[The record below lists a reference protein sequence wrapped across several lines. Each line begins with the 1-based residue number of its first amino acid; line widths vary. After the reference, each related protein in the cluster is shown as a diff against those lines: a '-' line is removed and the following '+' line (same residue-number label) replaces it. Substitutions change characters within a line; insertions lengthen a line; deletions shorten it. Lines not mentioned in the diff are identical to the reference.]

1 MIVPH
6 FMSYREIGEKAEEFL
21 CKYHSSQK
29 LPIPIERIIEF
40 DLGLDIVPL
49 PNLYTDFRINGF
61 LSSDCSAIYIDERQY
76 SLYPEKYRFTL
87 AHEVG
92 HLILHG
98 DCYAEIRWENLSEY
112 IECILSRDRETLDRL
127 EVQGNL
133 FAEQVLVPERELFR
147 VIIECIGEHAK
158 ELAEIGASSR
168 VALPYISKFISKHF
182 EVNPSVIECRIN
194 HVEDWFS
201 NLEYWSK

>member
-6 FMSYREIGEKAEEFL
+6 FMSYREIGERAEEFL
-21 CKYHSSQK
+21 CNYHPSQK

-49 PNLYTDFRINGF
+49 PNLYTDFRISGF
-61 LSSDCSAIYIDERQY
+61 LAFDRSAIYVDEKQF
-76 SLYPEKYRFTL
+76 SFYPEKYRFTL

-98 DCYAEIRWENLSEY
+98 ECFEEISWNNLDEY
-112 IECILSRDRETLDRL
+112 IDSIMSLDREMLDRL

-133 FAEQVLVPERELFR
+133 FAEQVLVPERVLLK
-147 VIIECIGEHAK
+147 VILDVIDEHGE
-158 ELAEIGASSR
+158 GTR
-168 VALPYISKFISKHF
+168 
-182 EVNPSVIECRIN
+182 
-194 HVEDWFS
+194 
-201 NLEYWSK
+201 